1 MQIIDIII
9 STLLVVGLLMGL
21 VKGLVKQVASL
32 AGLVCGLLVGRAF
45 YMPVGGFFVKI
56 FKLSVEA
63 SHITAFVL
71 ILILV
76 PLLFSLVGW
85 LLSKLL
91 SAISLGWINRLLG
104 GLVGVLKFALLAG
117 VIITGIEIFD
127 QRDSLIAEEQ
137 KEASVLYYPI
147 YEATGIFFD
156 GIKEELQSQNRLS
169 V

>member
-9 STLLVVGLLMGL
+9 GALLVVGLIMGL

-63 SHITAFVL
+63 SHITAFIL

-76 PLLFSLVGW
+76 PLIFSLVGW

-104 GLVGVLKFALLAG
+104 GIVGVLKFALLAG
-117 VIITGIEIFD
+117 VIITGIELFD
-127 QRDSLIAEEQ
+127 KRDILLPEDQ
-137 KEASVLYYPI
+137 KEDSALYYPL
-147 YEATGIFFD
+147 YDATGIFFD
-156 GIKEELQSQNRLS
+156 GIKEELNGLES
-169 V
+169 

>member
-1 MQIIDIII
+1 
-9 STLLVVGLLMGL
+9 MGL

-63 SHITAFVL
+63 SHITAFIL

-76 PLLFSLVGW
+76 PLIFSLVGW

-127 QRDSLIAEEQ
+127 QRDSLIAKEQ

-147 YEATGIFFD
+147 YDATGIFFD
-156 GIKEELQSQNRLS
+156 GIKEELQSQNRSS

>member
-9 STLLVVGLLMGL
+9 SALLVVGLIMGL

-32 AGLVCGLLVGRAF
+32 SGLVCGLLVGRAF

-63 SHITAFVL
+63 SHITAFIL

-76 PLLFSLVGW
+76 PLIFSLVGW

-91 SAISLGWINRLLG
+91 SAISLGWVNRLLG
-104 GLVGVLKFALLAG
+104 GIVGVLKFALLAG
-117 VIITGIEIFD
+117 IIITGIEFFD
-127 QRDSLIAEEQ
+127 KRDILLPEDQ
-137 KEASVLYYPI
+137 KEDSVLYYPI
-147 YEATGIFFD
+147 YDATGIFFD
-156 GIKEELQSQNRLS
+156 GIKEELNGLES
-169 V
+169 

>member
-1 MQIIDIII
+1 
-9 STLLVVGLLMGL
+9 MGL

-156 GIKEELQSQNRLS
+156 GIKEELQSQNRSS

>member
-21 VKGLVKQVASL
+21 VKGLVKQVTSL

-156 GIKEELQSQNRLS
+156 GIKEELQSQNRSS

>member
-104 GLVGVLKFALLAG
+104 GLVGVLKFALFAG
-117 VIITGIEIFD
+117 IVITGIEFFD
-127 QRDSLIAEEQ
+127 KHDALVAEEK

-156 GIKEELQSQNRLS
+156 GIKEELHERDAHLM
-169 V
+169 

>member
-21 VKGLVKQVASL
+21 VKGLVKQVTSL

-127 QRDSLIAEEQ
+127 QRDSLIAKEQ

-147 YEATGIFFD
+147 YDATGIFFD
-156 GIKEELQSQNRLS
+156 GIKEELQSQNRSS

>member
-9 STLLVVGLLMGL
+9 GTLLVVGLIMGL

-63 SHITAFVL
+63 SHITAFIL

-76 PLLFSLVGW
+76 PLIFSLVGW

-127 QRDSLIAEEQ
+127 QRDSLIAKEQ

-147 YEATGIFFD
+147 YDATGIFFD
-156 GIKEELQSQNRLS
+156 GIKEELQSQNRSS

>member
-127 QRDSLIAEEQ
+127 QRDSLIAKEQ

-147 YEATGIFFD
+147 YDATGIFFD
-156 GIKEELQSQNRLS
+156 GIKEELQSQNRSS

>member
-1 MQIIDIII
+1 
-9 STLLVVGLLMGL
+9 MGL
-21 VKGLVKQVASL
+21 VKGLVKQVTSL

-127 QRDSLIAEEQ
+127 QRDSLIAKEQ
-137 KEASVLYYPI
+137 KETSVLYYPI

-156 GIKEELQSQNRLS
+156 GIKEELQSQNRSS

>member
-21 VKGLVKQVASL
+21 VKGLVKQVASF

-117 VIITGIEIFD
+117 IIITGIEIFD

-156 GIKEELQSQNRLS
+156 GIKEELQSQNRSS